1 MQLLIQTNA
10 PDYASWKAGFDAG
23 AEAIATAGLSVL
35 QIWRA
40 EGGDAVLVL
49 FEVSNRDRA
58 GAWLENQT
66 ALGHGYSAQ
75 FLNTI

>member
-10 PDYASWKAGFDAG
+10 PDYVTWKAGFDAG
-23 AEAIATAGLSVL
+23 AEAIAAAGLSVL

-40 EGGDAVLVL
+40 EDHDAVLVL
-49 FEVSNRDRA
+49 FEVSNRNRA
-58 GAWLENQT
+58 GAWLENQA
-66 ALGHGYSAQ
+66 ALGQGYSAQ